1 MPATRLFRFQQSGK
15 HIFDFTTKLIDLH
28 SELVQGWTLLC
39 TWKGFFGGLQ
49 QFLQQL
55 GNGRCH
61 DLGLGIDAVHVTGRD
76 PGRASAGAGR
86 APGGAGGFGIRV
98 LMWMKVSL
106 FQGPQNNDTHLLR
119 FSVFG
124 DLQN

>member
-61 DLGLGIDAVHVTGRD
+61 DLKGSRAWALTLCMSQAEILAVRRQAQEELQEEQVAL
-76 PGRASAGAGR
+76 ASGC
-86 APGGAGGFGIRV
+86 
-98 LMWMKVSL
+98 
-106 FQGPQNNDTHLLR
+106 
-119 FSVFG
+119 
-124 DLQN
+124 